1 MIQTFAKSIRLDGL
15 ESPAPTPS
23 SLHRYLSFFIL
34 AVSLTLSLEC
44 MGLVDFLE
52 VTLDIFFSFSVFL
65 STTIFVGN
73 QGTTESMMV
82 RKIKKF
88 VYNL

>member
-1 MIQTFAKSIRLDGL
+1 M
-15 ESPAPTPS
+15 
-23 SLHRYLSFFIL
+23 
-34 AVSLTLSLEC
+34 SLEC